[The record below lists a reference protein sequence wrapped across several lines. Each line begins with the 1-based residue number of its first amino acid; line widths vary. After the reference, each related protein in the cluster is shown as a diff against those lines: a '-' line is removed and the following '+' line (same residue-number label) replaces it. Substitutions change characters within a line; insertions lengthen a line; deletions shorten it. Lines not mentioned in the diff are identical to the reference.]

1 MGRKKRNRR
10 CSLVALT
17 CQFNSLQANNL
28 NESPANDFL
37 DQILTFPNFVPVE
50 TALAGPDSRL
60 SRNVATAGVPMLLQ
74 FSSGG
79 GTGHIGAIG
88 NGRGGGF
95 NEHVFPL
102 GLSLNQVKGGFLKP
116 EEAFGSSKC
125 FCDKIVNGKV
135 AFC

>member
-1 MGRKKRNRR
+1 M
-10 CSLVALT
+10 
-17 CQFNSLQANNL
+17 NN
-28 NESPANDFL
+28 FT
-37 DQILTFPNFVPVE
+37 TFPNFVPFE
-50 TALAGPDSRL
+50 TGLAGPDGRL

-79 GTGHIGAIG
+79 GTGHISAIG
-88 NGRGGGF
+88 NGRGSAF

-102 GLSLNQVKGGFLKP
+102 GWFLKP